1 MGYGGAKMKKI
12 TKKIISLAICAIMVF
27 GTISVGGVIDFKAF
41 AATSGSC
48 GVYLT
53 WSYNSDTNELV
64 ISGTGEMTSSPWDYY
79 EDKITKVTIDDGVT
93 NIGTGVF
100 YRCTKLT
107 SVTIG
112 NSVTSIGD
120 YAFRNCTGL
129 TSITI
134 PDSVKSI
141 GDNAFE
147 NCTRLASITIP
158 DSVTTIGDY
167 AFRWTGYYSDED
179 NWQDGVLYIGNYL
192 IEAKDTIS
200 GEYKI
205 KDGTKVIADYA
216 FYYCISLKSITIPD
230 SVTSIGDDAFRG
242 CTGLTSI
249 TIPDSVTS
257 IGGGAFYGCTGL
269 TSITI
274 PNSVTS
280 IGTGAFQ
287 NCTGLKSITIPDS
300 VTSIGTYAFSGCTGL
315 TSITI
320 PNSVTSIGQSAFYGC
335 TGLTSITIPDS
346 VTSIGKRAFYGCT
359 GLTSITIPDSVT
371 SIGWSAFYG
380 CTGLKTVYYTGTP
393 TQWSKIS
400 IGSDNDYLISATRI
414 YECNS
419 ENPYYVKGICGEN
432 VSWVLYTSGEL
443 VISGTGAMTDYE
455 DWYNYRYKITK
466 VTIEDGV
473 TTIVNYAFKDCTG
486 LTSITISN
494 SVTRIGQYAFSGC
507 TGLKSITIGNSVT
520 SIGCDAFYGCKGLT
534 SVTIPNSVTSIESY
548 VFSGCT
554 RLTEIN
560 VDNNNEKYCSIDGVL
575 FSKDKTE
582 IVCYPVGKTDTS
594 YSIPDSVMSIAE
606 EAFRDC
612 KNLTS
617 ITIGNSVTSIGSCA
631 FVGTGLTSV
640 KIPSTVTSI
649 GGRAFGYNEYAV
661 NGFTIYC
668 ENGSEAQHYANFNKF
683 TCILSSSGSNDSY
696 YSKGSCGN
704 GVDYILYANGELV
717 INGSGAITSSP
728 WDGYSDNIYKVTI
741 GNGVTSI
748 CDEAFYNCQ
757 NLYKVTIGNG
767 VRTIGS
773 FAFCGTG
780 LTEVTIPSTVTNIGI
795 RAFSADYWT
804 YKNWSLT
811 IYCEEGSVAQ
821 QYAEKNEIYY
831 VNVRDAST
839 KDNSSSLSFFQR
851 IIAFFKNIFNSIKN
865 LFL

>member
-167 AFRWTGYYSDED
+167 AFRWTGYYNDED

-274 PNSVTS
+274 P
-280 IGTGAFQ
+280 
-287 NCTGLKSITIPDS
+287 DS
-300 VTSIGTYAFSGCTGL
+300 VTSIGNYAFSG
-315 TSITI
+315 
-320 PNSVTSIGQSAFYGC
+320 
-335 TGLTSITIPDS
+335 
-346 VTSIGKRAFYGCT
+346 
-359 GLTSITIPDSVT
+359 
-371 SIGWSAFYG
+371 
-380 CTGLKTVYYTGTP
+380 
-393 TQWSKIS
+393 
-400 IGSDNDYLISATRI
+400 
-414 YECNS
+414 
-419 ENPYYVKGICGEN
+419 
-432 VSWVLYTSGEL
+432 
-443 VISGTGAMTDYE
+443 
-455 DWYNYRYKITK
+455 
-466 VTIEDGV
+466 
-473 TTIVNYAFKDCTG
+473 CTG

-560 VDNNNEKYCSIDGVL
+560 VDNNSEKYCSIDGVL